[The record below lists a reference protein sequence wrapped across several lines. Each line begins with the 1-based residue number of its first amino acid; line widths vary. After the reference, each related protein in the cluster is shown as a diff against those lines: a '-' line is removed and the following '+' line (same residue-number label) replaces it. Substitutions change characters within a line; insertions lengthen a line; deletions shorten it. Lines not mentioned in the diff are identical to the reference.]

1 MAHIVENVD
10 AKHGPVINP
19 VFITCDPARDTL
31 LATSIYVSEFHPRLI
46 GLTGP
51 YEAIKAACKAYRVYF
66 STPPGA
72 DPSGDYLV
80 DHSIFFYLMDPD
92 GKFVDAFGRSMG
104 PEEATQKVLGFVDQW
119 KKAGNEIERADAKER
134 ILRDTSRKVDV

>member
-1 MAHIVENVD
+1 MSEIVKSID

-31 LATSIYVSEFHPRLI
+31 GATSIYVSEFHPRLM
-46 GLTGP
+46 GLTGE
-51 YEAIKAACKAYRVYF
+51 YQAIKDACKQYRVYF

-80 DHSIFFYLMDPD
+80 DHSIFFYLMDPE
-92 GKFVDAFGRSMG
+92 GKFVDAFGRSVNAQ
-104 PEEATQKVLGFVDQW
+104 EASVKVMDFVDKW
-119 KKAGNEIERADAKER
+119 VDAGNSIAKADAKER
-134 ILRDTSRKVDV
+134 IINDEARRV